1 MKKLLS
7 IATLTALAALP
18 LAAQVQEPPADDPL
32 AQEEEYG
39 AEMEPV
45 AESEAIP
52 AEDPVEPVDTTTEAD
67 FEAEAEI
74 DAGEEELPRTASPLA
89 LMAMLGTAGAAAG
102 YGVRK
107 LRTR

>member
-1 MKKLLS
+1 
-7 IATLTALAALP
+7 
-18 LAAQVQEPPADDPL
+18 
-32 AQEEEYG
+32 
-39 AEMEPV
+39 MEPV